1 MNTLSFRAKS
11 RNLHSLVF
19 ASLLLAPATLSA
31 QSRQTERDAFTLKE
45 SVPQNA
51 WIRVRNVNGEMRVRA
66 STSDKVEVSA
76 TKTWRRGDPK
86 DVTIETKKGS
96 DGSILVCVLY
106 ANTETTCT
114 ENSYSTHSDRRNRDR
129 WDGDHN
135 DVAVDFEIRVP
146 KGVKVGVWSVNGAV
160 SVDGVTS
167 EVRAGTVN
175 GGVDAMSA
183 GGPVQATTVN
193 GSIRATMGRF
203 DGDQDLN
210 FSTVNG
216 TVIAEFTGD
225 IDADIDLATVNG
237 RFQTDWPVTIT
248 GRIDPRHLR
257 ATLGKGGRRIK
268 LSTVNGNVEL
278 RKR

>member
-1 MNTLSFRAKS
+1 MLKIEQESAMRQLSRIIVGVA
-11 RNLHSLVF
+11 
-19 ASLLLAPATLSA
+19 LLAPAAVSA
-31 QSRQTERDAFTLKE
+31 QARQTERDAFTLSE
-45 SVPQNA
+45 RIPANQ
-51 WIRVRNVNGEMRVRA
+51 WIRVRNINGEMRVRA
-66 STSDKVEVSA
+66 SNSDKVEITA

-86 DVTIETKKGS
+86 DVTIETKKSS
-96 DGSILVCVLY
+96 DGSILVCAIWV
-106 ANTETTCT
+106 NTNTVCT
-114 ENSYSTHSDRRNRDR
+114 EDRYSSHSDDRGRWGDRDR
-129 WDGDHN
+129 N

-160 SVDGVTS
+160 SVDGVTN

-175 GGVDAMSA
+175 GGVDAVST
-183 GGPVQATTVN
+183 GGPVQASTVN
-193 GSIRATMGRF
+193 GSVRATMGRL
-203 DGDQDLN
+203 DGDQDLT

-216 TVIAEFTGD
+216 SVVAEFSGD
-225 IDADIDLATVNG
+225 IDADIDLSTVNG

>member
-1 MNTLSFRAKS
+1 MGR
-11 RNLHSLVF
+11 
-19 ASLLLAPATLSA
+19 LLLVAAFVAPAALTA
-31 QSRQTERDAFTLKE
+31 QGRQTERDAFTLNDR
-45 SVPQNA
+45 VPQNA

-66 STSDKVEVSA
+66 STSDKVEISA

-86 DVTIETKKGS
+86 DVTIESKKAS
-96 DGSILVCVLY
+96 DGSILVCVYY

-114 ENSYSTHSDRRNRDR
+114 ENSYSTHRDNRSRENR
-129 WDGDHN
+129 WDGDRN

-160 SVDGVTS
+160 SVDGVTN

-175 GGVDAMSA
+175 GGVEAMSA
-183 GGPVQATTVN
+183 GGPVQASTVN
-193 GSIRATMGRF
+193 GSVRATMGRF

-216 TVIAEFTGD
+216 SVIAEFTGD
-225 IDADIDLATVNG
+225 IDADIDLTTVNG
-237 RFQTDWPVTIT
+237 RFQTDWPVTIS

-268 LSTVNGNVEL
+268 LTTVNGNVEL